1 MVDSFTIMGAFH
13 SIQLHSSILFEA
25 FVLVANVFIS
35 EKILRKFPLYS
46 LKIWMK
52 LDKTKKQQSIFF
64 LEMTVLVILFRELF
78 PPNQD
83 DFLEHERG
91 FCS

>member
-1 MVDSFTIMGAFH
+1 MVDSFTKMGGFDR
-13 SIQLHSSILFEA
+13 IQLRSSILFEE
-25 FVLVANVFIS
+25 FVLAANFFIS

-78 PPNQD
+78 SPNQD
-83 DFLEHERG
+83 DFSEIERG
-91 FCS
+91 FTS

>member
-1 MVDSFTIMGAFH
+1 
-13 SIQLHSSILFEA
+13 
-25 FVLVANVFIS
+25 
-35 EKILRKFPLYS
+35 
-46 LKIWMK
+46 MK

-83 DFLEHERG
+83 DFPETKRG
-91 FCS
+91 FYL

>member
-1 MVDSFTIMGAFH
+1 MGAFY
-13 SIQLHSSILFEA
+13 SIQPRSSILFEE

-64 LEMTVLVILFRELF
+64 LEMTVLVILFKELVLA
-78 PPNQD
+78 NQEFFSETER
-83 DFLEHERG
+83 DF
-91 FCS
+91 S

>member
-1 MVDSFTIMGAFH
+1 MVDSFTRMGAFD
-13 SIQLHSSILFEA
+13 SIQLCSSILFEE
-25 FVLVANVFIS
+25 FMLVENVFIS

-64 LEMTVLVILFRELF
+64 LEMIVLVILFRELF
-78 PPNQD
+78 LPN
-83 DFLEHERG
+83 
-91 FCS
+91 